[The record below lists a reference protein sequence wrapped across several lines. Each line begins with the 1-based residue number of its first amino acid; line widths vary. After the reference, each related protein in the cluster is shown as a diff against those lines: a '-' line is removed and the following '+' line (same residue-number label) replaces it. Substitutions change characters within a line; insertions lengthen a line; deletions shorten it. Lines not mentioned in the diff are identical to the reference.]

1 MFDKMEVPVENGSDS
16 TSIEKRVPSEFRRFS
31 LASNKSNFND
41 SFIFNRLKISEV
53 NADTTALICLLQ
65 SVGFRLKKFNKVS
78 SVNELKKSNSNNE
91 LVRVTIECEASGM
104 RADLEYRNPQCTCP
118 KEDTKASLWNVSGS
132 GKFLTGSSSSINNL
146 VADEKFIESGS
157 NLLPSLDK
165 QTASQLGDSM
175 AQLIFRVNNHGKH
188 ARQDGE
194 LEEDGGQAAE
204 TSFGLKSNSDGSF
217 QDLSWSTSI
226 TRCHN
231 QSEFCVRDE
240 VKDRR
245 FSLNPSLAKIIKTQ
259 PSEEKTTPVLMRQST
274 FEFKDAIGEPR
285 KSPPKISSSPVT
297 VCSSL
302 GQVSLPSDEEGA
314 DNFKISTLLGKA
326 SFYLQ
331 KAQKLYSVKYI
342 NDECSSI
349 DFSNSAGDDVFL
361 KARNLSRSSSI
372 SSRRSSPVTVRK
384 KNQSDSKS
392 PSVAKTLMKPQFRRS
407 LSTCSTASQ
416 QSSKYSSLRKPTSV
430 SSVLTGVSPR
440 TLNTIKH
447 LTTPKLPPRAVS
459 TGTPSSTQKLALE
472 FAKRKTLLE
481 TSTSSKLAAPG
492 TRTLLRPPTTSGA
505 RIAVPVKSKI
515 SRPAN
520 LSASASTSTEANE
533 EKKTHLPSYS
543 QGLRKKNSMSIIER
557 DLINSNPTSVKDD
570 GKKSFGYSTTF
581 GLKK

>member
-204 TSFGLKSNSDGSF
+204 TSFGLKN
-217 QDLSWSTSI
+217 
-226 TRCHN
+226 
-231 QSEFCVRDE
+231 
-240 VKDRR
+240 RR